1 MKLSERLK
9 PNLNHDYVVR
19 VLEGLKAEKHIAI
32 FGAGDRAQWLG
43 KILLT
48 RGIEFEEFWVNE
60 KYYTENQYV
69 NVGGNRKPVL
79 CFEHEIE
86 KKNDVILVLGMARSL
101 LDLSQFERKEI
112 KEVIPISLGIRDD
125 YLLDYGF
132 YQEQAEKLDELYE
145 KLEDD
150 ESRECLY
157 AHMLGRLTGEDI
169 KFEPSAWSDPQYFL
183 EDLMVWNKKEC
194 LVDCGAYTG
203 DTVAEFLDKMPEGV
217 VEEYEVYA
225 WEPDPVNFNVMV
237 EKYKN
242 DHCIIPVLKGAFSRK
257 DKLYFA
263 EGDGEA
269 SAISENGNVIIDVD
283 TIDNVLGENKA
294 TFIKMDV
301 EGSELEALR
310 GARKQIMENKPR
322 LAICV
327 YHKKEDL
334 ITIPEYIH
342 KLNPEYRFYLRTHSK
357 MPTELVL
364 FCIS

>member
-1 MKLSERLK
+1 M
-9 PNLNHDYVVR
+9 
-19 VLEGLKAEKHIAI
+19 
-32 FGAGDRAQWLG
+32 G

-79 CFEHEIE
+79 CFELEIE
-86 KKNDVILVLGMARSL
+86 KKNDVILIFGMARSL

-112 KEVIPISLGIRDD
+112 KEVIPISFGIRGD

-132 YQEQAEKLDELYE
+132 YREQAEKLDELYE

-169 KFEPSAWSDPQYFL
+169 EFKPSTWSDPQYFL
-183 EDLMVWNKKEC
+183 EELMVWKKKEC

-203 DTVAEFLDKMPEGV
+203 DTVAEFLDKMPEGS

-242 DHCIIPVLKGAFSRK
+242 EQSI
-257 DKLYFA
+257 
-263 EGDGEA
+263 
-269 SAISENGNVIIDVD
+269 
-283 TIDNVLGENKA
+283 
-294 TFIKMDV
+294 
-301 EGSELEALR
+301 
-310 GARKQIMENKPR
+310 
-322 LAICV
+322 
-327 YHKKEDL
+327 
-334 ITIPEYIH
+334 
-342 KLNPEYRFYLRTHSK
+342 
-357 MPTELVL
+357 
-364 FCIS
+364 